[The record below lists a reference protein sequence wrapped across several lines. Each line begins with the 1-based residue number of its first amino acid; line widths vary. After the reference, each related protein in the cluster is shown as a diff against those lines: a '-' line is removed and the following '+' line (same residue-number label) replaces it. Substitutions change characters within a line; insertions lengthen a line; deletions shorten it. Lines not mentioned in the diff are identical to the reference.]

1 MLRLQLLKCMAYR
14 VRLTKKWVN
23 AFGKSY
29 PVGTVL
35 QTDSTLGSNLIR
47 LKYGVKYDGDY
58 PPQKQKID
66 LKQLN
71 NNENGST

>member
-1 MLRLQLLKCMAYR
+1 MAYR

-35 QTDSTLGSNLIR
+35 QTNGELGSELIR
-47 LKYGVKYDGDY
+47 LKYGVVYEDKY
-58 PPQKQKID
+58 PPEKQKIK
-66 LKQLN
+66 LEQLN
-71 NNENGST
+71 KNENGSN